1 MNLMPIRRN
10 KPLLLLTVAMLAF
23 ACTGAAQ
30 DKPAAPAPGAP
41 ETAAAGGPSGQAF
54 SDLAD
59 QALQAMRERAETLKI
74 KGVALVAYVP
84 GNDVNAWSSKMQ
96 VVGQMTTQ
104 TTSTNDPGSNLL
116 GIAYAKAAE
125 MAATLKPSGGA
136 GRPPMKGELGWQ
148 GGWIAKGKNGWL
160 IGAFSGGR
168 SDQDVQVSKTGVA
181 VLAGAL

>member
-1 MNLMPIRRN
+1 MNLMPIPRN

-30 DKPAAPAPGAP
+30 DKPAAAPNAP
-41 ETAAAGGPSGQAF
+41 EAAVSAGPSGQAF

-74 KGVALVAYVP
+74 KGVAVVAYVP
-84 GNDVNAWSSKMQ
+84 GDDVKAWSSKML
-96 VVGQMTTQ
+96 VVGQLTSQ
-104 TTSTNDPGSNLL
+104 SSTNDPGSNLL
-116 GIAYAKAAE
+116 GIACSKAAE
-125 MAATLKPSGGA
+125 MATTLKPSGNA
-136 GRPPMKGELGWQ
+136 GRRKMTGETGFQ

-168 SDQDVQVSKTGVA
+168 SDQDLQVSKTGVA

>member
-84 GNDVNAWSSKMQ
+84 GNDVNAWSSKML
-96 VVGQMTTQ
+96 VVGQMTSQ
-104 TTSTNDPGSNLL
+104 SSTNDPGSNLL
-116 GIAYAKAAE
+116 GIAYSKAAE
-125 MAATLKPSGGA
+125 MATTFKPSGNS
-136 GRPPMKGELGWQ
+136 GRRKMSGETGFQ

-168 SDQDVQVSKTGVA
+168 SDQDLQVSKTGVE
-181 VLAGAL
+181 VLAGGL